1 LKFDKF
7 LSGEYKI
14 KDSTVFFIF
23 RRNAHWKKVLLV
35 VDMTGSMFPYIGQ
48 LLVWYKSGFETEFIK
63 YYALFNDGDNKPDN
77 QKVVGRTG
85 GVHTFEAKDF
95 KKFKKDIEDVRKK
108 GEGGD
113 DPENDIEA
121 IITAML
127 AYRDYGDIVLLADD
141 SDMRDI
147 KLMKRIRKPVHV
159 IICGTK
165 KGINAQYLQLA
176 YRTKGSV
183 HTANN
188 DVDMRTIRDGQQIV
202 LDKDVFEFRGGEFIW
217 LDVND

>member
-1 LKFDKF
+1 MPGTKFKKLD
-7 LSGEYKI
+7 
-14 KDSTVFFIF
+14 DIF
-23 RRNAHWKKVLLV
+23 VDYSKGGNTANEIRFGRRAAPCVGKL
-35 VDMTGSMFPYIGQ
+35 
-48 LLVWYKSGFETEFIK
+48 
-63 YYALFNDGDNKPDN
+63 DGDNKPDN

-147 KLMKRIRKPVHV
+147 KLLKRIRKPVHV

>member
-1 LKFDKF
+1 M
-7 LSGEYKI
+7 
-14 KDSTVFFIF
+14 FFVF
-23 RRNAHWKKVLLV
+23 RRNAQWKKVLLV

-147 KLMKRIRKPVHV
+147 KLLKRIRKPVHV

>member
-1 LKFDKF
+1 
-7 LSGEYKI
+7 
-14 KDSTVFFIF
+14 VFFVF
-23 RRNAHWKKVLLV
+23 RRNAQWKKVLLV

-147 KLMKRIRKPVHV
+147 KLLKRIRKPVHV

>member
-1 LKFDKF
+1 
-7 LSGEYKI
+7 
-14 KDSTVFFIF
+14 
-23 RRNAHWKKVLLV
+23 
-35 VDMTGSMFPYIGQ
+35 
-48 LLVWYKSGFETEFIK
+48 
-63 YYALFNDGDNKPDN
+63 
-77 QKVVGRTG
+77 
-85 GVHTFEAKDF
+85 
-95 KKFKKDIEDVRKK
+95 
-108 GEGGD
+108 
-113 DPENDIEA
+113 
-121 IITAML
+121 
-127 AYRDYGDIVLLADD
+127 LLADD

-147 KLMKRIRKPVHV
+147 KLLKRIRKPVHV